1 MQIKNV
7 DNFNLQDCENFL
19 KNNPDSELAGAV
31 SARREKLMDE
41 IFQSKKREE
50 DARKK
55 QIQSYKDGMKW
66 VDMAQFNEKKRY
78 KTYYVFRAILMS
90 VFCICFFLYISI
102 MYYCNTEH
110 YIYEEYASDQASHVT
125 GVEHFLLVNDFID
138 TDSYYSDGFSP
149 HFGHYERN
157 RNFEVINVLGIVV
170 SFLLVLISKTIHS
183 PLVGKIY
190 NIQDGDKAQKYR
202 AIQNRRGKMGL
213 CKVGRFKIKKVL
225 PFDYDDIFMIRDN
238 GFICIKDGKYGIYN
252 AENKKMMVP
261 IIYDDI
267 YAINFDTL
275 DLIKNKQSYSF
286 THKGYRIV
294 K

>member
-1 MQIKNV
+1 
-7 DNFNLQDCENFL
+7 
-19 KNNPDSELAGAV
+19 
-31 SARREKLMDE
+31 
-41 IFQSKKREE
+41 
-50 DARKK
+50 
-55 QIQSYKDGMKW
+55 
-66 VDMAQFNEKKRY
+66 
-78 KTYYVFRAILMS
+78 
-90 VFCICFFLYISI
+90 
-102 MYYCNTEH
+102 
-110 YIYEEYASDQASHVT
+110 
-125 GVEHFLLVNDFID
+125 
-138 TDSYYSDGFSP
+138 
-149 HFGHYERN
+149 
-157 RNFEVINVLGIVV
+157 
-170 SFLLVLISKTIHS
+170 
-183 PLVGKIY
+183 
-190 NIQDGDKAQKYR
+190 
-202 AIQNRRGKMGL
+202 MGL